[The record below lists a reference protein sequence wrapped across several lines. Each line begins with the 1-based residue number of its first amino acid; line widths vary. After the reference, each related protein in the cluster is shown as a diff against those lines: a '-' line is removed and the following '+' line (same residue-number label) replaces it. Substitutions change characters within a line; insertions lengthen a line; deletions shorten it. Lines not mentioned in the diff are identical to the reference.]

1 MEPRRTM
8 SMAKPEPQ
16 DATPGVDH
24 DLDDLVGF
32 STPGSLAGAPVRVAA
47 EPVEIDY
54 PPETEADP
62 LENEPLAAAQEDHD
76 RADFTLSPP
85 PAPKLEAEPDTVATK
100 PVVSPREPEPEL
112 DLRPAPTVPAA
123 AVLPVVD
130 AGLKPGWRE
139 QLRQAEST
147 IAPVQTM
154 ARRKTAPIEGIMGLY
169 SVYALILFSV
179 PTLGV
184 SAAIGLLAVFGREGP
199 SDPVARSHFIYQQR
213 TLYAAAITA
222 LLGVILIVIGLG
234 VFVLFV
240 LAVWTLAR
248 GAWGVWRLKA
258 DRPIDN
264 PRHWLF

>member
-1 MEPRRTM
+1 
-8 SMAKPEPQ
+8 
-16 DATPGVDH
+16 
-24 DLDDLVGF
+24 
-32 STPGSLAGAPVRVAA
+32 
-47 EPVEIDY
+47 
-54 PPETEADP
+54 
-62 LENEPLAAAQEDHD
+62 
-76 RADFTLSPP
+76 
-85 PAPKLEAEPDTVATK
+85 
-100 PVVSPREPEPEL
+100 
-112 DLRPAPTVPAA
+112 
-123 AVLPVVD
+123 
-130 AGLKPGWRE
+130 
-139 QLRQAEST
+139 
-147 IAPVQTM
+147 
-154 ARRKTAPIEGIMGLY
+154 IMGLY
-169 SVYALILFSV
+169 SVYALILFAV

-199 SDPVARSHFIYQQR
+199 SDPVARSHFVYQQR

>member
-8 SMAKPEPQ
+8 SMAKPGPH
-16 DATPGVDH
+16 DAAPGVDH

-32 STPGSLAGAPVRVAA
+32 STPGSLVGAPVRDPV
-47 EPVEIDY
+47 EPVELEY
-54 PPETEADP
+54 PSEAADASETEAVDAQLDTHDP
-62 LENEPLAAAQEDHD
+62 AA
-76 RADFTLSPP
+76 FTLSPLP
-85 PAPKLEAEPDTVATK
+85 EAEPEADKTVAHEAA
-100 PVVSPREPEPEL
+100 PVATPEPEL
-112 DLRPAPTVPAA
+112 DLGLAPIAPAA
-123 AVLPVVD
+123 PVLPVVEP
-130 AGLKPGWRE
+130 GLKPGWRE

-154 ARRKTAPIEGIMGLY
+154 ARRKTASIEGIMGLY
-169 SVYALILFSV
+169 SVYALILFAV